1 LRYSAPVGAMGAVAA
16 AVMPV
21 SPSSLFAGSN
31 FQAARFE
38 GDHSAT
44 PGPHHALT
52 LSLSPRSRVKP
63 GEGEESFARSLGG
76 RRAKVAPRLKRLAIG
91 LLSPAS
97 PEGPDRFWP

>member
-1 LRYSAPVGAMGAVAA
+1 VIALRYSALVGAMGAVAA

-21 SPSSLFAGSN
+21 SPSSLFAGGN

-52 LSLSPRSRVKP
+52 LSLSP
-63 GEGEESFARSLGG
+63 
-76 RRAKVAPRLKRLAIG
+76 
-91 LLSPAS
+91 
-97 PEGPDRFWP
+97 